1 MMRKKIISNP
11 FEIKIRNTKRLAN
24 DWALGLLPLLSIS
37 WTLVLYVKEGR
48 LDEIL
53 WICNVSNYL
62 LGISLLLAWAPGIW
76 AATLW
81 IVIGT
86 PLWLYDCVNTSQIEV
101 HSFFTHLGSSAIGLF
116 ACRNHPVK
124 NKYWLKTFLLLI
136 PFQLLARILTRPVY
150 NVNGA
155 FRTYESQ
162 MSYVGYWLFCA
173 LAFNLSLFVTEWL
186 IRRVLLQSPLRKGI

>member
-1 MMRKKIISNP
+1 M
-11 FEIKIRNTKRLAN
+11 RNTNNPVN
-24 DWALGLLPLLSIS
+24 DRALGFLPLLFIS
-37 WTLVLYVKEGR
+37 WTLVFYLNEGR

-53 WICNVSNYL
+53 WLCNVSNYL

-86 PLWLYDCVNTSQIEV
+86 PLWLYDCVNTSQFEV

-124 NKYWLKTFLLLI
+124 NRYWWKAFLLLI
-136 PFQLLARILTRPVY
+136 PFQLLAHVFTRPAF

-155 FRTYESQ
+155 FRTYDSQ
-162 MSYVGYWLFCA
+162 MSYAAYWLFCA
-173 LAFNLSLFVTEWL
+173 FAFTLSLFATEWL
-186 IRRVLLQSPLRKGI
+186 IRRVLLESRVRNAA